1 MAGKEIARLEQ
12 SKRGKGKQSFILYEE
27 GTLLIT
33 VSKGGNLQHFS
44 VSLMGWDPEPAHE
57 KNYPRTSRVVLKI
70 ISVILCVFFALV
82 GAALFFSS
90 GKGIAPILFV
100 VVVLGISWAV
110 LYNLYLLQSYDVL
123 IFRNPATGGQF
134 ALHNNVPGEKEF
146 SAFVEALKTVI
157 KKFPSIPLWPTN
169 TTVAE
174 LREFARLRDDG
185 ILTNEEFEEAKRKL
199 LSNMNSSSSMG
210 FRP

>member
-70 ISVILCVFFALV
+70 ISVILCVFFAWADAWMGV
-82 GAALFFSS
+82 A
-90 GKGIAPILFV
+90 V
-100 VVVLGISWAV
+100 VVVQAIVCAS
-110 LYNLYLLQSYDVL
+110 
-123 IFRNPATGGQF
+123 R
-134 ALHNNVPGEKEF
+134 
-146 SAFVEALKTVI
+146 
-157 KKFPSIPLWPTN
+157 
-169 TTVAE
+169 
-174 LREFARLRDDG
+174 
-185 ILTNEEFEEAKRKL
+185 
-199 LSNMNSSSSMG
+199 
-210 FRP
+210 